1 MIRWDTYH
9 TETIKEKYVYR
20 YLTIEKLID
29 FFRTNSIY
37 LTRLDKFEDNL
48 ENISPYDINQL
59 KYFSDV
65 AKPKDANPDIPDSTW
80 EEIFKKNTVKLRQIQ
95 SNLLAQQKE
104 RFVSCWILNDVES
117 FAMWDIYGKSG
128 FAIRFERQYFQNL
141 IRDSRELQNEPTS
154 KIDLLLAGKVEYQ
167 NFEEMLTKEKESTL
181 KYSVFRKHLSFN
193 HEAEYRIVGFLN
205 NTDDETFLRFKLPDL
220 ETIHFEIIANPR
232 LSSFQ
237 IETYNNIISNY
248 TKVHVLRESDL
259 KRWLEF
265 RNINY

>member
-1 MIRWDTYH
+1 MTRWDTYY
-9 TETIKEKYVYR
+9 TEEIKEKYVYR

-29 FFRTNSIY
+29 FFNTNSIY

-59 KYFSDV
+59 KYFSDIT
-65 AKPKDANPDIPDSTW
+65 KPKNSNPEISDSTW
-80 EEIFKKNTVKLRQIQ
+80 EEIFKRNTIKLHKIQ
-95 SNLLAQQKE
+95 SELLAQQKE

-128 FAIRFERQYFQNL
+128 FALRFEREYFQKL
-141 IRDSRELQNEPTS
+141 IQSSIKLQVEPTS
-154 KIDLLLAGKVEYQ
+154 KMDLLIAGKVKYQ

-193 HEAEYRIVGFLN
+193 HESEYRVVGFLD
-205 NTDDETFLRFKLPDL
+205 NTEDETFLRFKLPDL
-220 ETIHFEIIANPR
+220 ETMNFDIIANPR
-232 LSSFQ
+232 LTSFQ
-237 IETYNNIISNY
+237 IETYNDIISNY
-248 TKVHVLRESDL
+248 SKVHTLRESDL

-265 RNINY
+265 RNCNY